1 MRKFQSLDR
10 QARIENDTA
19 LETVHQNAITCLCLY
34 AGTKGAV
41 SKFSTSGVDGQL
53 VVWDMNVS
61 FQYLCFNAFFTKIL
75 IVAVLKLIN
84 VLFFFFSFWKRE
96 YKTCV

>member
-19 LETVHQNAITCLCLY
+19 LETVHQNAITCLVLY
-34 AGTKGAV
+34 SGTKGAV
-41 SKFSTSGVDGQL
+41 NKFSTSGVDGQL

-61 FQYLCFNAFFTKIL
+61 DVVINLIYYFMASFFLLFLNL
-75 IVAVLKLIN
+75 IHVSVLQ
-84 VLFFFFSFWKRE
+84 VLERGIQNMRLN
-96 YKTCV
+96 